1 VLAPD
6 LISGIISS
14 HARRRSGLHLGVK
27 NSPTVLVASDD
38 AFELAT
44 LSAALR
50 LHAINVVAEAHTEE
64 IAQNL
69 YKYLSPD
76 VVLID
81 LQFAGEEA
89 LDLVNKFRKVN
100 PVLGI
105 VLMTACPDL
114 RLLGLVEKQI
124 PLGSQVI
131 LKKSVSDL
139 SVVSHAIN
147 NSLVAIVEKKKMSW
161 IDSHGSLH
169 ENAFHSILSDFTDIQ
184 IETYRLLA
192 RGLSNSE
199 IAKVRFVSEKSV
211 EQIVARI
218 SQHLRV
224 VPDRSQNLRVV
235 LTGEY
240 FKWIGSPRH

>member
-1 VLAPD
+1 
-6 LISGIISS
+6 
-14 HARRRSGLHLGVK
+14 VK
-27 NSPTVLVASDD
+27 NSPTVLIASDD

-44 LSAALR
+44 LSSALR
-50 LHAINVVAEAHTEE
+50 MQSINVVAEAHTEE

-69 YKYLSPD
+69 YKFLSPQ

-100 PVLGI
+100 PLLGI

-114 RLLGLVEKQI
+114 RLLGLIEKQI
-124 PLGSQVI
+124 PTGSQVI
-131 LKKSVSDL
+131 LKKSVADL
-139 SVVSHAIN
+139 SVVSHAIA
-147 NSLVAIVEKKKMSW
+147 NSVTAVAEKQKMSW

-169 ENAFHSILSDFTDIQ
+169 ENAFHSILTNFTDIQ
-184 IETYRLLA
+184 IETFRLLA

-218 SQHLRV
+218 AQHLRIT
-224 VPDRSQNLRVV
+224 PDRAQNLRVV

>member
-1 VLAPD
+1 MP
-6 LISGIISS
+6 
-14 HARRRSGLHLGVK
+14 
-27 NSPTVLVASDD
+27 NSATVLVASDD
-38 AFELAT
+38 AFELAS

-50 LHAINVVAEAHTEE
+50 LQSINVVAEAHTEE
-64 IAQNL
+64 IAENL
-69 YKYLSPD
+69 HKFLSPS

-89 LDLVNKFRKVN
+89 LALVNKFRKIN
-100 PVLGI
+100 PALGI

-114 RLLGLVEKQI
+114 RLLGLSEKQI
-124 PLGSQVI
+124 PAGSQVI
-131 LKKSVSDL
+131 LKKSVADL
-139 SVVSHAIN
+139 TVVSHAII
-147 NSLVAIVEKKKMSW
+147 NSIKAVSEKKKMSW

-169 ENAFHSILSDFTDIQ
+169 ENAFQSVLTNFTDIQ
-184 IETYRLLA
+184 IETFRLLA

-218 SQHLRV
+218 AQHLGII
-224 VPDRSQNLRVV
+224 PDRSRNLRVV

>member
-1 VLAPD
+1 M
-6 LISGIISS
+6 I
-14 HARRRSGLHLGVK
+14 K
-27 NSPTVLVASDD
+27 TPTVLVASDD

-50 LHAINVVAEAHTEE
+50 LHSINVVAEAKTEE

-69 YKYLSPD
+69 YKFLSPD

-81 LQFAGEEA
+81 LQFAGAEA
-89 LDLVNKFRKVN
+89 LALVNKFRKVN
-100 PVLGI
+100 PALGI

-114 RLLGLVEKQI
+114 RLLGLIENQV
-124 PLGSQVI
+124 PMGSQVI
-131 LKKSVSDL
+131 LKKSVAEL
-139 SVVSHAIN
+139 SVVSHAIS
-147 NSLVAIVEKKKMSW
+147 NSLVAVAEKSKMSW

-169 ENAFHSILSDFTDIQ
+169 ENAFRTVLTDFTDIQ
-184 IETYRLLA
+184 IETFRLLA

-218 SQHLRV
+218 AQHLRV
-224 VPDRSQNLRVV
+224 SPDRAQNLRVV

>member
-1 VLAPD
+1 VPNTA
-6 LISGIISS
+6 
-14 HARRRSGLHLGVK
+14 
-27 NSPTVLVASDD
+27 TVLVASDD

-50 LHAINVVAEAHTEE
+50 LQSINVVAEAHTEE
-64 IAQNL
+64 IAENL
-69 YKYLSPD
+69 HKFLSPS

-89 LDLVNKFRKVN
+89 LALVNKFRKVN
-100 PVLGI
+100 SALGI

-114 RLLGLVEKQI
+114 RLLGLSEKQI
-124 PLGSQVI
+124 PAGSQVI
-131 LKKSVSDL
+131 LKKSVADL
-139 SVVSHAIN
+139 IVIGHAIA
-147 NSLVAIVEKKKMSW
+147 NSIKAVSENKKMSW

-169 ENAFHSILSDFTDIQ
+169 ENAFQSVLTNFTDIQ
-184 IETYRLLA
+184 IETFRLLA

-218 SQHLRV
+218 AQHLGIT
-224 VPDRSQNLRVV
+224 PDRSRNLRVV

>member
-1 VLAPD
+1 M
-6 LISGIISS
+6 I
-14 HARRRSGLHLGVK
+14 K
-27 NSPTVLVASDD
+27 SPTVLVASDD
-38 AFELAT
+38 AFELAA

-50 LHAINVVAEAHTEE
+50 LHAINVVAEAQTEE

-69 YKYLSPD
+69 YKFLSPE
-76 VVLID
+76 VVIID
-81 LQFAGEEA
+81 LQFASQEA
-89 LDLVNKFRKVN
+89 LSLVNKFRKVN
-100 PVLGI
+100 PGLGI

-124 PLGSQVI
+124 PMGSQVI
-131 LKKSVSDL
+131 LKKSVADL
-139 SVVSHAIN
+139 SVVSQAIS
-147 NSLVAIVEKKKMSW
+147 NSLLAVAEKRKMSW

-169 ENAFHSILSDFTDIQ
+169 ESAFRSVLSDFTDIQ
-184 IETYRLLA
+184 IETFRLLA
-192 RGLSNSE
+192 NGLSNSE

-218 SQHLRV
+218 AQHLLV
-224 VPDRSQNLRVV
+224 VPDRAQNLRVI

>member
-1 VLAPD
+1 M
-6 LISGIISS
+6 I
-14 HARRRSGLHLGVK
+14 K
-27 NSPTVLVASDD
+27 TPTVLVASDD

-50 LHAINVVAEAHTEE
+50 LHSINVVAEAKTEE

-69 YKYLSPD
+69 YKFLSPN

-81 LQFAGEEA
+81 LQFAGTEA
-89 LDLVNKFRKVN
+89 LALVNKFRKVN

-114 RLLGLVEKQI
+114 RLLGLIEKQI
-124 PLGSQVI
+124 PMGSQVI
-131 LKKSVSDL
+131 LKKSVAEL
-139 SVVSHAIN
+139 SVVSHAISH
-147 NSLVAIVEKKKMSW
+147 SLVAVAEKSKMSW

-169 ENAFHSILSDFTDIQ
+169 ENAFRSILTDFTDIQ

-199 IAKVRFVSEKSV
+199 IAKTRFVSEKSV

-218 SQHLRV
+218 AQHLQV
-224 VPDRSQNLRVV
+224 VPDRAQNLRVV
-235 LTGEY
+235 LTAEY

>member
-1 VLAPD
+1 V
-6 LISGIISS
+6 I
-14 HARRRSGLHLGVK
+14 K
-27 NSPTVLVASDD
+27 SPTVLVASDD
-38 AFELAT
+38 AFELAA

-50 LHAINVVAEAHTEE
+50 LHSINIVAEAQTEE

-69 YKYLSPD
+69 YKFLSPE
-76 VVLID
+76 VVIID
-81 LQFAGEEA
+81 LQFASQEA
-89 LDLVNKFRKVN
+89 LSLVNKFRKVN
-100 PVLGI
+100 PGLGI

-124 PLGSQVI
+124 PMGSQVI
-131 LKKSVSDL
+131 LKKSVADL
-139 SVVSHAIN
+139 SVVSQAIS
-147 NSLVAIVEKKKMSW
+147 NSLVAVAEKRKMSW

-169 ENAFHSILSDFTDIQ
+169 ESAFRSVLSDFTDIQ
-184 IETYRLLA
+184 IETFRLLA
-192 RGLSNSE
+192 NGLSNSE

-218 SQHLRV
+218 AQHLLV
-224 VPDRSQNLRVV
+224 VPNRAQNLRVI

>member
-1 VLAPD
+1 VP
-6 LISGIISS
+6 
-14 HARRRSGLHLGVK
+14 

-44 LSAALR
+44 LSTALR
-50 LHAINVVAEAHTEE
+50 LHAINIVAEANTQE
-64 IAQNL
+64 IASNL
-69 YKYLSPD
+69 YKFLSPQ

-81 LQFAGEEA
+81 LQFADAEA
-89 LDLVNKFRKVN
+89 LELVNKFRKVN
-100 PVLGI
+100 PLLGV

-124 PLGSQVI
+124 PNGAQVI
-131 LKKSVSDL
+131 LKKSVADL
-139 SVVSHAIN
+139 TVVSHAIA
-147 NSLVAIVEKKKMSW
+147 NSIIAAAEKKKMSW

-169 ENAFHSILSDFTDIQ
+169 ENAFHSILTDFTDIQ
-184 IETYRLLA
+184 IETFRLLA

-218 SQHLRV
+218 AQHFRIT
-224 VPDRSQNLRVV
+224 PDRAQNLRVV

>member
-1 VLAPD
+1 V
-6 LISGIISS
+6 I
-14 HARRRSGLHLGVK
+14 K
-27 NSPTVLVASDD
+27 SPTVLVTSDD

-50 LHAINVVAEAHTEE
+50 LHAINVVAEAQTEE

-69 YKYLSPD
+69 YKFLSPE
-76 VVLID
+76 VVIID
-81 LQFAGEEA
+81 LQFASEEA
-89 LDLVNKFRKVN
+89 LALVNKFRKVN
-100 PVLGI
+100 PALGI

-124 PLGSQVI
+124 PMGSQVI
-131 LKKSVSDL
+131 LKKSVADL
-139 SVVSHAIN
+139 SVVSQAITH
-147 NSLVAIVEKKKMSW
+147 SLIAVAEKRKMSW
-161 IDSHGSLH
+161 VDSHGSLH
-169 ENAFHSILSDFTDIQ
+169 ENAFRSILSDFTDIQ
-184 IETYRLLA
+184 IETFRLIA
-192 RGLSNSE
+192 KGLSNSE

-218 SQHLRV
+218 AQHLLV
-224 VPDRSQNLRVV
+224 VPDRAQNLRVV

>member
-1 VLAPD
+1 V
-6 LISGIISS
+6 I
-14 HARRRSGLHLGVK
+14 K
-27 NSPTVLVASDD
+27 SPTVLVASDD

-50 LHAINVVAEAHTEE
+50 MQSINVVAEAHTEE

-69 YKYLSPD
+69 YKFLSPE

-100 PVLGI
+100 PLLGI
-105 VLMTACPDL
+105 VIMTACPDL
-114 RLLGLVEKQI
+114 RLLGLLEKQI
-124 PLGSQVI
+124 PTGSQVI
-131 LKKSVSDL
+131 LKKSVADL
-139 SVVSHAIN
+139 SVVSHAIT
-147 NSLVAIVEKKKMSW
+147 NSVEAVAEKKKMSW

-169 ENAFHSILSDFTDIQ
+169 KNAFKSVLTDFTDIQ
-184 IETYRLLA
+184 IETFRLLA

-218 SQHLRV
+218 AQHLRIT
-224 VPDRSQNLRVV
+224 PDRAQNLRVV

>member
-1 VLAPD
+1 VT
-6 LISGIISS
+6 
-14 HARRRSGLHLGVK
+14 K
-27 NSPTVLVASDD
+27 SPTVLVASDD

-50 LHAINVVAEAHTEE
+50 MQSINVVAEAHTEE

-69 YKYLSPD
+69 YKFLSPE

-100 PVLGI
+100 SLLGI

-114 RLLGLVEKQI
+114 RLLGLLEKQI
-124 PLGSQVI
+124 PTGSQVI
-131 LKKSVSDL
+131 LKKSVADL
-139 SVVSHAIN
+139 SVVSHAIT
-147 NSLVAIVEKKKMSW
+147 NSVAAVAEKKKMSW

-169 ENAFHSILSDFTDIQ
+169 ENAFKSVLTDFTDIQ
-184 IETYRLLA
+184 IETFRLLA

-218 SQHLRV
+218 AQHLRIT
-224 VPDRSQNLRVV
+224 PDRAQNLRVV

>member
-1 VLAPD
+1 ML
-6 LISGIISS
+6 
-14 HARRRSGLHLGVK
+14 K
-27 NSPTVLVASDD
+27 SPTVLVASDD

-50 LHAINVVAEAHTEE
+50 LQSINIVAEAHTQD

-69 YKYLSPD
+69 YKFLSPE
-76 VVLID
+76 VVIID
-81 LQFAGEEA
+81 LQFADEEA
-89 LDLVNKFRKVN
+89 LELVNKFRKVN
-100 PVLGI
+100 PMLGI

-124 PLGSQVI
+124 PMGSQVI
-131 LKKSVSDL
+131 LKKSVGDL
-139 SVVSHAIN
+139 SVVSHAIT
-147 NSLVAIVEKKKMSW
+147 NSVSAIAEKKKMTW

-169 ENAFHSILSDFTDIQ
+169 EDAFQSVLTNFTDIQ
-184 IETYRLLA
+184 IETFRLLA
-192 RGLSNSE
+192 KGLSNSE

-218 SQHLRV
+218 AQHLQV
-224 VPDRSQNLRVV
+224 LPDRAQNLRVV

>member
-1 VLAPD
+1 MP
-6 LISGIISS
+6 
-14 HARRRSGLHLGVK
+14 
-27 NSPTVLVASDD
+27 NSATVLVASDD

-50 LHAINVVAEAHTEE
+50 LQSINVVAEAHTEA
-64 IAQNL
+64 IAENL
-69 YKYLSPD
+69 HKFLSPS

-89 LDLVNKFRKVN
+89 LALVNKFRKIN
-100 PVLGI
+100 PALGI

-114 RLLGLVEKQI
+114 RLLGLSEKQI
-124 PLGSQVI
+124 PAGSQVI
-131 LKKSVSDL
+131 LKKSVADII
-139 SVVSHAIN
+139 VVGHAIT
-147 NSLVAIVEKKKMSW
+147 NSIKAVSEKKKMSW

-169 ENAFHSILSDFTDIQ
+169 ENALQSILTNFTDIQ
-184 IETYRLLA
+184 IETFRLLA

-218 SQHLRV
+218 AQHLGIT
-224 VPDRSQNLRVV
+224 PDRSRNLRVV

>member
-1 VLAPD
+1 VT
-6 LISGIISS
+6 
-14 HARRRSGLHLGVK
+14 K
-27 NSPTVLVASDD
+27 SPTVLVASDD

-50 LHAINVVAEAHTEE
+50 MQSINVVAEAHTEE

-69 YKYLSPD
+69 YKFLSPE

-100 PVLGI
+100 SLLGI
-105 VLMTACPDL
+105 VIMTACPDL

-124 PLGSQVI
+124 PTGSQVI
-131 LKKSVSDL
+131 LKKSVADL
-139 SVVSHAIN
+139 SVVSHAIT
-147 NSLVAIVEKKKMSW
+147 NSVDAVAEKRKMSW

-169 ENAFHSILSDFTDIQ
+169 ENAFKSVLTDFTDIQ
-184 IETYRLLA
+184 IETFRLLA
-192 RGLSNSE
+192 KGLSNSE

-218 SQHLRV
+218 AQHLRIT
-224 VPDRSQNLRVV
+224 PDRAQNLRVV